1 MKAVNTILSV
11 WKNNDHRALA
21 IIEKLHTIGLID
33 VEAISESAFMLIESK
48 SKLVIFL
55 IILFVVE

>member
-33 VEAISESAFMLIESK
+33 VEAIAESVFNLIESK
-48 SKLVIFL
+48 SKFVI
-55 IILFVVE
+55 

>member
-1 MKAVNTILSV
+1 MNTILSV

-33 VEAISESAFMLIESK
+33 VEAIAECAFKLVESK
-48 SKLVIFL
+48 SKLVT
-55 IILFVVE
+55 